1 MLSDIFSSFDPAIV
15 SSTLIFITPI
25 WASCLIILLLMSA
38 SFWLQP
44 NRNTW
49 LIFSSLNL
57 MWEQMTR
64 TTGIQIKG
72 LSSLIVPL
80 FLLLILI
87 NLLGLIPYVLS
98 LSSHLLFALTLGLP
112 LWFMLIISSLS
123 YNPKKFAASL
133 LPTGA
138 PLWLSPA
145 LILIEMTS
153 TLIRPITLSF
163 RLVANMTAG
172 HIVLGLMGIYLSF
185 SLFSGSLTS
194 STLMILIQ
202 TGYVLFEMGICL
214 IQAFIFCL
222 LLSLY
227 SDDHP
232 T

>member
-1 MLSDIFSSFDPAIV
+1 MLSDIFSSFDPSIV
-15 SSTLIFITPI
+15 SSSLFFATPI
-25 WASCLIILLLMSA
+25 WTSCMIILLLLNA
-38 SFWLQP
+38 SFWAQP
-44 NRNTW
+44 SRNLWTI
-49 LIFSSLNL
+49 LSSTNI

-72 LSSLIVPL
+72 LSSFIIPL
-80 FLLLILI
+80 FLSLILI
-87 NLLGLIPYVLS
+87 NLLGLVPYVFS
-98 LSSHLLFALTLGLP
+98 LSSHLLLALSLGLP
-112 LWFMLIISSLS
+112 LWLMLMISSILYS
-123 YNPKKFAASL
+123 PKKFTAHL
-133 LPTGA
+133 LPAGA

-185 SLFSGSLTS
+185 STFSGAITS
-194 STLMILIQ
+194 STFIFLIQ
-202 TGYVLFEMGICL
+202 AGYMLFEMGICL

-232 T
+232 L